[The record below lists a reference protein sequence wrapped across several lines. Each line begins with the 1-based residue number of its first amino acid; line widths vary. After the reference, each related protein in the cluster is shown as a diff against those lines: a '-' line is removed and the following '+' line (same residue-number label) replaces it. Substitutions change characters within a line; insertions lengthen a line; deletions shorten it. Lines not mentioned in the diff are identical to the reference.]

1 MGIYAIIRTQD
12 RRDLASPRI
21 FLGKNQSLSGEDT
34 MTHPSRRAFCRN
46 FGLGTA
52 GLAAGAGIAEGK
64 PANPPPR
71 RYSLGLVTYN
81 MAATWNI
88 ATILDVC
95 RNVGLSAVELRTTH
109 SHGVEPTLTAQQRQD
124 VRNRFNDAG
133 IQIWG
138 CGTTCEFHSPNQ
150 AVVQQN
156 INTCRSFIELVRD
169 IGGRGVKV
177 RPNGMPAGV
186 PVAQTLQ
193 QIGNALRTCGMEA
206 AQAGVEIWV
215 EVHGTG
221 TAHPPHM
228 QTIMQQCNH
237 ASVGVTWNSNATD
250 IQNGTINNY
259 FQLLRPWIK
268 SVHIHDL
275 YENYPYAELFRLLR
289 EMNYDKVTLIEQAGM
304 PDVASAERLLRYYKG
319 WWHELSKP

>member
-1 MGIYAIIRTQD
+1 MV
-12 RRDLASPRI
+12 
-21 FLGKNQSLSGEDT
+21 N
-34 MTHPSRRAFCRN
+34 HPSRRAFCRN
-46 FGLGTA
+46 VGLGTA
-52 GLAAGAGIAEGK
+52 GLAAAASLAEAK
-64 PANPPPR
+64 PATPPPR

-109 SHGVEPTLTAQQRQD
+109 AHGVEPTLTAQQRQD

-138 CGTTCEFHSPNQ
+138 CGTVCEFHSPNQ

-177 RPNGMPAGV
+177 RPNALPAGV

-193 QIGNALRTCGMEA
+193 QIGNALRTCGMDA

-221 TAHPPHM
+221 TAHPPHI

-237 ASVGVTWNSNATD
+237 ASVGLTWNSNTTD

-259 FQLLRPWIK
+259 FQLFPAPAT
-268 SVHIHDL
+268 VDQVGPH
-275 YENYPYAELFRLLR
+275 P
-289 EMNYDKVTLIEQAGM
+289 
-304 PDVASAERLLRYYKG
+304 
-319 WWHELSKP
+319 